1 MDVLQNVTNET
12 ETYDFSEIPLE
23 VKIPF
28 AFILLIIIAIG
39 CGGNMIAFLLVYKKT
54 SMRSAINLLLANM
67 ALADM
72 FLGIVSMPFIFS
84 TIVSKLHIHGIITC
98 VCFSTLQNIFVSV
111 SISTLMTISVDR
123 YLIIVHRRDKLTPRS
138 AKVLIG
144 MSWTVSSILFIFP
157 MFFILITTSKLDDMI
172 CVIISRTTTIYSAY
186 HIVIAIAVFFVPFSV
201 MTYTYSRIQITVR
214 KNARR
219 IHVSHGSSISVSVTQ
234 YSCKLGLPAIVKPYK
249 GVADLNF
256 KRRAFKTIFILFF
269 TCVLFWLPYAIYL
282 TLVGSASTRQREIAI
297 IALICVGFTKSASNP
312 IIYAA
317 RIKKYR
323 EACFKILPLPP
334 KIPISLRVITKK
346 RVNPGSLYEC
356 SEAT

>member
-12 ETYDFSEIPLE
+12 EAYDFSEVPTGA
-23 VKIPF
+23 KIPF
-28 AFILLIIIAIG
+28 ALILLIIIAIG

-67 ALADM
+67 ALADI
-72 FLGIVSMPFIFS
+72 FLGIVSMPFVFS
-84 TIVSKLHIHGIITC
+84 TIVSKIHIHSIVTC
-98 VCFSTLQNIFVSV
+98 LCFSTLQNIFVSV
-111 SISTLMTISVDR
+111 SIYTLLTISVDR
-123 YLIIVHRRDKLTPRS
+123 YLIIVHRRDKLTPKS

-144 MSWTVSSILFIFP
+144 MSWTLSSILFIFP
-157 MFFILITTSKLDDMI
+157 MIFILITSKLDDMI
-172 CVIISRTTTIYSAY
+172 CVIISRTTIVYSTY
-186 HIVIAIAVFFVPFSV
+186 HIIIATVVFFVPFLV

-214 KNARR
+214 KNSRK
-219 IHVSHGSSISVSVTQ
+219 IHVSPGSCISVSVTQ

-249 GVADLNF
+249 AAVDLNF

-282 TLVGSASTRQREIAI
+282 TLVGSASIRQREIAI

-312 IIYAA
+312 IIYAV

-356 SEAT
+356 SDAT